1 MFHNKKGELKYIET
15 NEQAKTWLGKIW
27 QGNIPKYE
35 VMIYLDHSFGS
46 DPPPFCRLCIVLH
59 IFYIDHELVLLWE
72 KYNELELWGKHDST
86 VFGFR
91 WS

>member
-46 DPPPFCRLCIVLH
+46 DPPP
-59 IFYIDHELVLLWE
+59 LLPAVYCTPYLLYWP
-72 KYNELELWGKHDST
+72 WISFIMGKI
-86 VFGFR
+86 
-91 WS
+91 